1 MTNIAELDVT
11 KNTKL
16 TRLFCHDT
24 TIKKLDLSNNLELEM
39 LRCGEIFEQG
49 IRGLDISKNTKI
61 KKLICDDLY
70 WLNVGENKVLENNH
84 AFVGNG
90 YIDIKGNKIDLKK
103 DVEQGI
109 DISKVKVTANGTL
122 VSKFVRL

>member
-1 MTNIAELDVT
+1 MILYAEDGWDKGKIISIIEL
-11 KNTKL
+11 KQS
-16 TRLFCHDT
+16 
-24 TIKKLDLSNNLELEM
+24 IKEYAFIL
-39 LRCGEIFEQG
+39 
-49 IRGLDISKNTKI
+49 
-61 KKLICDDLY
+61 
-70 WLNVGENKVLENNH
+70 NNH

-122 VSKFVRL
+122 DKDTGIITVDDVKKPVTYELVISDCYWCCLERF

>member
-1 MTNIAELDVT
+1 
-11 KNTKL
+11 
-16 TRLFCHDT
+16 
-24 TIKKLDLSNNLELEM
+24 M

-122 VSKFVRL
+122 DKDTGIITVDDVKKPVTYELVISDCYWCCLERF